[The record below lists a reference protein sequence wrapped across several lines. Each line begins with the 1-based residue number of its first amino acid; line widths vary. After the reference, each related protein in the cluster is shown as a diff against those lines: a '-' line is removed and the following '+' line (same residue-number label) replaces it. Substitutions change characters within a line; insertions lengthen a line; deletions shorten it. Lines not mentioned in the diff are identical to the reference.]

1 LIRKI
6 VILLFAALITFNC
19 SDAPTSIGVNLL
31 ANDLI
36 KVINTD
42 SVQDTLTQY
51 SSSFYKEISLGSSN
65 RLLLGKKD
73 NLEASVLIR
82 FFVSL
87 SDSLKQDII
96 DNNIEV
102 TNAVMKLNQNYSFG
116 DESEAFDFTVHSITS
131 DWGTNFTKDSLNKLS
146 YEGEDFSLA
155 KEINDSITSVTLNNQ
170 LIQSWLSGAA
180 DTSLNNNKGI
190 YLKPIA
196 STNKILGYQA
206 FNINDLTNIPIIE
219 VVIEKPGVYTDT
231 VALLA
236 LFDVGVVDG
245 TPPPVSAGNLTIES
259 GYIFNSR
266 LTFDIS
272 KIPSSAIINEAE
284 LVLTLDTIETM
295 TGSSYTN
302 SIYALY
308 LIDSTNT
315 DSLPSFFSSLAR
327 SGSQFTGNVTSIV
340 RLWRSEG
347 NNGLLLIAPGQLDGL
362 ELFAIKGS
370 NVPDA
375 YERPLLKLTYTNKE

>member
-1 LIRKI
+1 M
-6 VILLFAALITFNC
+6 FNC
-19 SDAPTSIGVNLL
+19 SDAPTSIGLNLL
-31 ANDLI
+31 SNDLI

-42 SVQDTLTQY
+42 SVQDTLSQY

-65 RLLLGKKD
+65 RLLLGKKN
-73 NLEASVLIR
+73 NLEASVLIQ
-82 FFVSL
+82 FFISL

-102 TNAVMKLNQNYSFG
+102 ASAVMELNQNYEFG
-116 DESEAFDFTVHSITS
+116 NESEAFDFTVHNVTS
-131 DWGTNFTKDSLNKLS
+131 DWESSFTKDSLSKLS
-146 YEGEDFSLA
+146 YNNEDVSLT
-155 KEINDSITSVTLNNQ
+155 KEINDSVTSVTLNNE
-170 LIQSWLSGAA
+170 LIQAWLSGAA
-180 DTSLNNNKGI
+180 DTSLHNNKGI
-190 YLKPIA
+190 YLKPTPNA
-196 STNKILGYQA
+196 NKVLGYQA

-231 VALLA
+231 LALLA
-236 LFDVGVVDG
+236 FFDVGVVDG
-245 TPPPVSAGNLTIES
+245 TLPPVSPGNLTIES

-284 LVLTLDTIETM
+284 LVLTLDTTETM

-302 SIYALY
+302 SIYAFY

-315 DSLPSFFSSLAR
+315 DSLPSFYSSLAR

-347 NNGLLLIAPGQLDGL
+347 NNGLLLIAAGQLDGL

-370 NVPDA
+370 NVPDP